1 MHRVRYDAA
10 LLVKTSLVEAM
21 LEGEAGAQDQVDE
34 VVLLQKMPGWKY
46 ENEWLL
52 IGTRGG
58 AQDNTSEIS
67 EIVFGL
73 RCPNAVQFALY
84 RASEKRDQGLE
95 FSTNDRTSGTLN
107 LVKTPL
113 DTDELSVLLP
123 RRARDV
129 LDWFAD
135 ADG

>member
-58 AQDNTSEIS
+58 GAGQHFRN
-67 EIVFGL
+67 
-73 RCPNAVQFALY
+73 
-84 RASEKRDQGLE
+84 KRDRVRAQMPKCGTVRPLSRLGE
-95 FSTNDRTSGTLN
+95 ARSG
-107 LVKTPL
+107 VR
-113 DTDELSVLLP
+113 VLHK
-123 RRARDV
+123 
-129 LDWFAD
+129 
-135 ADG
+135 